1 MDAEQ
6 IEMLRLESPEFDKY
20 CRKKNIQ
27 KRINQATIFSV
38 MEGTAI
44 GLPLYV
50 YNTSDHPVFQIGS
63 LLYGL
68 TLGILGF
75 YYPSL
80 SAERIDEEIFEE
92 AKKLEKLLDE
102 EELF

>member
-1 MDAEQ
+1 MDSNQ
-6 IEMLRLESPEFDKY
+6 IETLRLRSPEFDKY
-20 CRKKNIQ
+20 CRKKNIR
-27 KRINQATIFSV
+27 KRINQATILSV

-44 GLPLYV
+44 GLPLYK
-50 YNTSDHPVFQIGS
+50 YNNSDHLVFQIGS

-68 TLGILGF
+68 TIGLLGF

-92 AKKLEKLLDE
+92 AKRLDKLLDE
-102 EELF
+102 EQ